1 MMSNAMMSNLYLARG
16 RRHGG
21 IALPVVLVILALMLI
36 GGVYLLKSV
45 HSTGLTTGNLAYDAT
60 LSRAADRGLL
70 DGFEWLRTTAA
81 TNRATLDQDDLA
93 HGYYA
98 STGMS
103 LTTRDDNFWKGAR
116 VIAENGTTIK
126 YVIHRLCRTGGSYD
140 NNDCTQ
146 TAANTAVLGNT
157 TPLGTSLATDSAQYA
172 GAPRI
177 HYVITSRIS
186 GGRGASVTNQMVV
199 LIGA

>member
-1 MMSNAMMSNLYLARG
+1 MTVTALSGRA

-60 LSRAADRGLL
+60 LSREADLGLL
-70 DGFEWLRTTAA
+70 KGFEWLSKTAA
-81 TNRATLDQDDLA
+81 ANRSALDKDDA
-93 HGYYA
+93 GNGYHA
-98 STGMS
+98 GMDVS
-103 LTTRDDNFWKGAR
+103 LTPRDGNFWADALT
-116 VIAENGTTIK
+116 VPDTASGTTIE
-126 YVIHRLCRTGGSYD
+126 YVIHRMCSQAGAYD
-140 NNDCTQ
+140 SGIFCTQ
-146 TAANTAVLGNT
+146 TAANTASLGNT
-157 TPLGTSLATDSAQYA
+157 TPLGTSLATDTAQYA

-177 HYVITSRIS
+177 HYVITSRIK